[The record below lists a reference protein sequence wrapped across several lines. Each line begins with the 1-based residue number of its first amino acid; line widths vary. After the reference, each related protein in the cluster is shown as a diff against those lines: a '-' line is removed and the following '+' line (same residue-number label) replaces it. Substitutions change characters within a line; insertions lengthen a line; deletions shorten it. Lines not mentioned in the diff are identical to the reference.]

1 MNWIARGIGAL
12 RQVISTVLILL
23 IKGYKLFI
31 STVLPP
37 SCRYHPTCS
46 TYAIQA
52 LQKHGIVK
60 GGYLSAKRIIRCHPY
75 AEGGY
80 DPVPEKFHF

>member
-1 MNWIARGIGAL
+1 MNWIKQGIGAL
-12 RQVISTVLILL
+12 RKIISTVLILL